1 MTCSINP
8 QRTEGARLKARSIT
22 REELTMLRKSI
33 FGVAA
38 ALSALTFLAPGG
50 ASADDMKLTAT
61 AIGRPPIFSN
71 TFADVGEAM
80 GYWKKAGLDVTFRW
94 FQRGTDTAKAVVTGD
109 AAIGFTATPPAV
121 NLIASGAQIVV
132 VAGMPNQD
140 WVIASDAVKDCKDL
154 KGRTVAADGINNTR
168 YLFLQAYLATC
179 GLKITDVKA
188 IDLANAPL
196 VKAGIAGQVHDG
208 VFHIDE
214 LARVEH
220 ATKKWN
226 LMDVPASIAEG
237 LHYAVLVASK
247 KAIQEN
253 REGIIRFLVGW
264 IETQKMMSSNDP
276 KVMEKFA
283 EIAGKA
289 DNIET
294 PVALAAIKAF
304 QAKNYWVNDN
314 GLNKKQMMSQVNE
327 LVKVGSMKAK
337 PPTYEQIVDTSLYD
351 EAAKRVAKMK

>member
-1 MTCSINP
+1 
-8 QRTEGARLKARSIT
+8 
-22 REELTMLRKSI
+22 MLRKSL

-38 ALSALTFLAPGG
+38 ALSVVTLLAPGG
-50 ASADDMKLTAT
+50 AKAADIKLTAT

-121 NLIASGAQIVV
+121 NLIASGAPIVV

-140 WVIASDAVKDCKDL
+140 WVIASDEAKDCKGL
-154 KGRTVAADGINNTR
+154 KGKTVAADGINNTR
-168 YLFLQAYLATC
+168 YLYLQSYLETC
-179 GLKITDVKA
+179 GLKISDVKA
-188 IDLANAPL
+188 IDLANTPL
-196 VKAGIAGQVHDG
+196 VKAGIANQVHSG

-214 LARVEH
+214 LAQVEH

-226 LMDVPASIAEG
+226 VMDVPSSIAEG

-247 KAIQEN
+247 KAIADD

-264 IETQKMMSSNDP
+264 IETQKIMGSKDP
-276 KVMEKFA
+276 KDQAKVA
-283 EIAGKA
+283 EIAAKA
-289 DNIET
+289 KNIDKS
-294 PVALAAIKAF
+294 VALAAIKAF
-304 QAKNYWVNDN
+304 QGKHYWVNDN
-314 GLNKKQMMSQVNE
+314 GLNEKQVMSQVNE
-327 LVKVGSMKAK
+327 LVKVGSMKGT
-337 PPTYEQIVDTSLYD
+337 PPAYGKIVDTSLYA
-351 EAAKRVAKMK
+351 EAEKRVKAMK